1 MDIVVQKVALDTLY
15 MFGITKLF
23 FFKSTLL
30 KTIPVFGLE
39 GIILTLDGFPVCR
52 PTPSILKEFLIVFW
66 FNIDTTNLYIL
77 CKLIKKQLILQ
88 LTTMVII

>member
-1 MDIVVQKVALDTLY
+1 
-15 MFGITKLF
+15 
-23 FFKSTLL
+23 
-30 KTIPVFGLE
+30 
-39 GIILTLDGFPVCR
+39 LTLDGFPVCR